1 VTEPIAVLTSAQL
14 AELLERAALRGAEL
28 ALEAQQLAPTPGLV
42 PASEMARLLNVS
54 RTTLH
59 RLRTESR
66 APAVKVG
73 DVFKYEPS
81 VVIAWFRDRAALSAS
96 R

>member
-1 VTEPIAVLTSAQL
+1 VSAPIAVLTQEQL
-14 AELLERAALRGAEL
+14 TALLEAAAMRGAEL
-28 ALEAQQLAPTPGLV
+28 ALEAVKSARAPGLV

-59 RLRTESR
+59 RMRTDHG

-73 DVFKYEPS
+73 DVFKFEPAA
-81 VVIAWFRDRAALSAS
+81 VLAWAKNREGSS
-96 R
+96 